1 MNFYKKSKKEFKRYI
16 RENPYTTK
24 EKWDNYAHRNC
35 LASAFTLECHE
46 ITDETLKLLIMRSKD
61 RFEFLKEIFI
71 IIPPKSLKKIEKL
84 CKLRNGDT
92 KENEN

>member
-24 EKWDNYAHRNC
+24 EEWDNYAHRNC

-46 ITDETLKLLIMRSKD
+46 IIDETLKLLIMRSKD